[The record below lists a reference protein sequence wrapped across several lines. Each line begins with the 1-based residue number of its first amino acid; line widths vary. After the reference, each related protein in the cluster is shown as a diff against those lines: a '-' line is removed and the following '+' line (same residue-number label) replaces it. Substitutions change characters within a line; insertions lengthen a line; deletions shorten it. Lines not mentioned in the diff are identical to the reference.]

1 MIRRTIGLLVI
12 ALLLGSVGGGGWW
25 AWNAWA
31 SRAETPSGQ
40 RTIPVETG
48 TVEDVVSAVGTL
60 QPRDYV
66 DVGVQVSGQVQVILV
81 DNGDRVEK
89 GQLLSRLDP
98 RVYAAR
104 VNAGEAQLLNLKAQA
119 RDRQVQQ
126 ALAERQF
133 VRQQRLREA
142 RATSDEAYDT
152 ADAARKSLAA
162 QIEAIAAQIK
172 QVESTLEGDRANLG
186 FTQIFAPMAG
196 TVVNVIAKPG
206 QTLNA
211 NQQAPLLLRIADLDT
226 MTVNTQVSEADV
238 PRLKIGM
245 DAYFT
250 TLGQPNRRRTGKLRQ
265 ILPTPEVVNNVVL
278 YPSLF
283 DVDNPKHDLLPQMSA
298 QVFFVVGRA
307 ENVPLVPLSAIK
319 RVPRTRNQFTV
330 MVVAGGATVERT
342 IEIGVNNRVMAEVK
356 SGLKAGEEIV
366 PGDAGGRQR
375 QQVPSWARSPRL

>member
-1 MIRRTIGLLVI
+1 MRIAAGRLRARVI
-12 ALLLGSVGGGGWW
+12 GGG
-25 AWNAWA
+25 
-31 SRAETPSGQ
+31 
-40 RTIPVETG
+40 
-48 TVEDVVSAVGTL
+48 
-60 QPRDYV
+60 
-66 DVGVQVSGQVQVILV
+66 
-81 DNGDRVEK
+81 
-89 GQLLSRLDP
+89 
-98 RVYAAR
+98 
-104 VNAGEAQLLNLKAQA
+104 
-119 RDRQVQQ
+119 
-126 ALAERQF
+126 
-133 VRQQRLREA
+133 
-142 RATSDEAYDT
+142 
-152 ADAARKSLAA
+152 
-162 QIEAIAAQIK
+162 
-172 QVESTLEGDRANLG
+172 ANLG

-196 TVVNVIAKPG
+196 TVDNVIAKPG

-330 MVVAGGATVERT
+330 MVVAGGATDERT